1 MSVFSLV
8 NPDLILKALN
18 LVGEE
23 LRSRKMLG
31 EIMVCSGHVF
41 LLRYGWNDDGNPIE
55 QVDISFDGKN
65 GPLRQ
70 ACERAGRAIW
80 LPDGWVE
87 RLLPRLCRDGTPQSG
102 DFPTGMYPSWERPG
116 LRVLAAPPH
125 LLMPMVF
132 LATMR
137 PMPDTAVKD
146 LEGAFRIAADAGI
159 QTGRGL
165 RNLVTPYIQRRPQ
178 EDSDLRKVVDARLSM
193 FEHGL
198 ERFGLGP
205 SLKFKPKSLADV
217 AEITC
222 GNPDWFHYALYRF
235 LETFY
240 LEHDRHTQQ
249 AMLDPAPVPL
259 DMDWTDAWIGATG
272 EHIAQRWSFR
282 VPRWTQEGPFMGIG
296 KPDFW
301 SIEPVA
307 RDIEIVE
314 TPPAFRRRLLFTSA
328 EPLMNAKFPNHMKVR
343 MPYWR

>member
-1 MSVFSLV
+1 
-8 NPDLILKALN
+8 
-18 LVGEE
+18 
-23 LRSRKMLG
+23 
-31 EIMVCSGHVF
+31 
-41 LLRYGWNDDGNPIE
+41 
-55 QVDISFDGKN
+55 
-65 GPLRQ
+65 
-70 ACERAGRAIW
+70 
-80 LPDGWVE
+80 
-87 RLLPRLCRDGTPQSG
+87 
-102 DFPTGMYPSWERPG
+102 
-116 LRVLAAPPH
+116 
-125 LLMPMVF
+125 MPMVF